1 MKKQHNSIQINE
13 ARLASKD
20 NELIKTHSVIDKLNK
35 EELTVTIRESELK
48 SAGRFGVLEEEDTEP
63 PYKLV
68 KEIETF
74 KLQLQLSYSY
84 TEISNNRNNPG
95 K

>member
-20 NELIKTHSVIDKLNK
+20 NELIITPSVIDKLNK
-35 EELTVTIRESELK
+35 EVLTVTIKENELK
-48 SAGRFGVLEEEDTEP
+48 TAGKRFRVLEEDDIEP
-63 PYKLV
+63 PYKHV

-74 KLQLQLSYSY
+74 KLKVKQFTQKSQ
-84 TEISNNRNNPG
+84 T
-95 K
+95 KK